1 MMAKSMN
8 VSNVLVL
15 VIAAAVFALH
25 GTEAAQYTVGD
36 ELGWT
41 IPPGGAAT
49 YASWAAKHSLVV
61 FDILTFN
68 FAVGEQDLALVTKED
83 FDACNT
89 ADQGMYYL
97 TCTFA
102 GHCAKGQ
109 KIALYFAPSGGSP
122 SPSPAAGQSQSQ
134 SADDAA
140 AVKFV
145 SKKEY
150 GFKKLMPGTMK
161 SL

>member
-1 MMAKSMN
+1 M
-8 VSNVLVL
+8 VLFVHC
-15 VIAAAVFALH
+15 A
-25 GTEAAQYTVGD
+25 D
-36 ELGWT
+36 
-41 IPPGGAAT
+41 
-49 YASWAAKHSLVV
+49 
-61 FDILTFN
+61 FN

-89 ADQGMYYL
+89 SDPLVVFQEPGKFEFLTEGTYYL

-122 SPSPAAGQSQSQ
+122 SPSPAASQSQSQSQ

-140 AVKFV
+140 TVKFV

-150 GFKKLMPGTMK
+150 GFKKLMPVTTK